1 MSSSLTSGVT
11 QIYSNEG
18 AFAALKSDGSVV
30 TWGASE
36 SGGNSSSV
44 SSRLTSGVTQIFST
58 CSSGAFAALKSD
70 GSVVTWG
77 SSGGG
82 GDSSSVSSRL
92 TSGVTQIFSN
102 GWAFAALKSDGSVV
116 TWGSSDGGGDSSSVS
131 SQLTSA
137 VVSFA
142 DPFNDDRLVHPQPTP
157 VTLALAPASAT
168 EDGTTNLV
176 YTFTRNGFTGNAL
189 TVSYFI
195 GGSAINGNDY
205 SSIGSSVTF
214 AAGSST
220 ATVTVDPIAD
230 NNFEADET
238 VILSLASGTGYII
251 GTTTPVTGTIV
262 NDDASVSL
270 AVSPSTVTEDGAT
283 NLLYTFTRTGAI
295 SNALSVNYTV
305 SGTATFNSDYSQT
318 GATTFTTSTGTV
330 TFAAGASTAT
340 LSLDPSIDSLL
351 EADETISL
359 TLLPG
364 TGYSV
369 DTSAAVNATIL
380 NNDAPTNLAL
390 GGQAILPGQPLGTV
404 IAELESSDPDSGN
417 TFTYSLVAGVGDS
430 DNSAFQIVGNQLR
443 SNAVFNA
450 VSRNSYSIRLRTT
463 DQGGLSYEQPVTITV
478 AAAALPTQIVTTL
491 RDVSSA
497 SDGLTS
503 LREAITQAHAAG
515 TDGTILLGEGRF
527 SLASADDFDIQLTGR
542 TLTIQGLGADRTILD
557 GNNLDRLF
565 EVQAGAS
572 LLLAGV
578 TLTGGKAA
586 QGGAIANNGSLTIGD
601 SVIHTNQA
609 QGLDGVNG
617 PAGSNGIANDGNPI
631 AGGPGG
637 SGSSGTAASGG
648 AISNTGSLTL
658 VNTTIR
664 DNQAIGGRGGSGGSG
679 GSGSWAGLSGAPFIG
694 GRGGNGGNGGNGGT
708 ALGGGVYNTGQLT
721 LTNVNVG
728 SHGVTAGTAGSAGS
742 SGPGGRNA
750 TTGYASSGS
759 PGNTGAGG
767 SAWGPFIYNLNS
779 GSISSTTALQGIFN
793 AGGSVIAPDWAI
805 ISVAAFPSNVA
816 EDGSTNLIYTF
827 TRTGSSIKPLVVNY
841 TIAGTAIPQ
850 SDYTGIVDSGSIKT
864 VSFAAGSTTAT
875 VTITPT
881 ADIIVEDDET
891 VIVSL
896 AAGEDYSFGSSAAA
910 TATIRNDDLP
920 VITFAVSPAAVAED
934 GTSNLIYTFTRTGP
948 TTGALTV
955 NYGISGTTDA
965 TDYTGA
971 TAGTGKTIT
980 FTSGSATATLTI
992 DPTADTTIEADETV
1006 ALTLA
1011 AGSGYTIGTTG
1022 AVGSTIINDDFP
1034 AITLALSPASI
1045 PEADNASLVY
1055 TFTRPGLNSSPLTVN
1070 FTVSGSASL
1079 GLDYNQAGAS
1089 AFSTS
1094 TGQVTFAA
1102 GASTTVITLTASADN
1117 LVEPDETITL
1127 KLAAG
1132 TGYAIGTTDPVV
1144 GTFTS
1149 LPGQLIRT
1157 PISATSPGSTHQEVR
1172 HGSAFAA
1179 LKSDGS
1185 VVTWGDPANGGN
1197 SSSVAGQLGGAV
1209 SQITSNYWAFAALK
1223 GDGSVVTWGDSRYG
1237 GSSSSVASQLS
1248 SGVTRIASTASAFA
1262 ALKSNGSVISWGNSN
1277 AGGNSSSVASLLS
1290 SGVSK
1295 IFATEYAF
1303 AALKADGSVVTW
1315 GSSSNGGDSSAVAG
1329 QLSSGVTQIFAND
1342 YAFAALK
1349 ADGSVVTWGG
1359 SSYGGNSSALSSL
1372 LSSGVSQIFSTN
1384 GAFAALKS
1392 NGSVVTWGRSDQ
1404 GGDSSGVA
1412 SQLSSGVSQ
1421 VFASNS
1427 AFAALKRDG
1436 SVITWGPIEFGGNS
1450 NPVSALLSS
1459 GVSQIFASGSAFAA
1473 LKTNGSVVTW
1483 GSFSNGG
1490 NSSGVASQL
1499 ASGVSRIVSTLGA
1512 FAAIKSD
1519 GSLVN
1524 WGNAAYGGNN
1534 AGVASQLTA
1543 GVRDVFS
1550 NEAAFAAVKND
1561 GSVVTWGQASS
1572 GGDSS
1577 AVAPQLRSG
1586 VVSFADPFHDDRL
1599 LAPAGEPR
1607 ITVALTPG
1615 SVTEDG
1621 SANLVYTFSRTGPTT
1636 SALSVNYSV
1645 SGTAS
1650 LGTDYSGIVATAVT
1664 KTVGFAAGAAT
1675 ASVTVDP
1682 SADAEIE
1689 PDETIALSLAPGSG
1703 YSIGTTAAV
1712 VGTILNDDTALEN
1725 EGNTAL
1731 LRGGDGQPYAGV
1743 GSANKPITFMG
1754 SPASPG
1760 NASSSW
1766 QMLAA
1771 ETIGTANKILWRY
1784 NPTGQLHLWALDSN
1798 WAWTGADTGLVDPNS
1813 SAGWELESSFQLDLN
1828 ADSIIGAPLTP
1839 IESQGNTN
1847 LVRHNSSGQPY
1858 ASVGSTITPITF
1870 MGSPASPGN
1879 ASSSWQMLAAETI
1892 GTANK
1897 ILWRYN
1903 PTGQVHVWALDSN
1916 WAWTGADTG
1925 LVDPNSSAGW
1935 ELESS
1940 FQLDLNADAIIGTP
1954 FTAIESQGNTS
1965 LVRHNG
1971 SGQPYASAGSSA
1983 TPISFMGSPA
1993 SAGSASS
2000 TWQMLAAE
2008 TIGTA
2013 NKILWRY
2020 NPTGQLHVWA
2030 LDSNWAWTGAD
2041 TGLVDTNSSA
2051 GWELEA
2057 SFQLDLN
2064 ADSIIGTPFTAIES
2078 QGNTSLV
2085 RHHSTGQPYASVGS
2099 TITPITF
2106 MGSPA
2111 SPGNASSTWQMLAA
2125 ETIGTA
2131 NKILWRYNPTGQL
2144 HMWALDSNWAW
2155 TGADTGLVDPNSS
2168 AGWELESS
2176 FQLDLNADSIIGA
2189 PLTPIESQGNT
2200 NLVRHNSS
2208 GQPYASVG
2216 STITPITFMGSP
2228 ASPGNASSTWQML
2241 AAETIGTANKI
2252 LWRYNPTGQLHM
2264 WALDSNWAWT
2274 GADTGLVDPNS
2285 SAGSNLVAQFGYGI
2299 V

>member
-1 MSSSLTSGVT
+1 MTTTSFRLPTLLQDWRLKLTSWADDGSLGAAARAALGLDGEPAQLTALISQWAAGDFSGLPPIEVVQASVLPGAAGAYAISTGTIYLNADWLRFASGTQALDVLNEELGHYLDGLMNPSDTPGDEGAIFAVLVRAEGLSPMAMAGLKTENDQGWLEMDGLKIGAEFSNPTISLILTSPTTVTEDGPQNLFYVFSRTGDTSNSLTVNFTVAGNATFNSDYGQRGATSFDATTGSVTFTAGSSVVILSLDPSSDLFSDGDETVALSLAAGTGYAVGTTGAVTGTILDNDAAPGTVVGGGIARSGYYGT
-11 QIYSNEG
+11 RHEIGNRF

-82 GDSSSVSSRL
+82 GDSSSASSRL

-131 SQLTSA
+131 RQLTSA

-142 DPFNDDRLVHPQPTP
+142 DPFNDDRLVHPQPNP
-157 VTLALAPASAT
+157 VAIALAPAIVT

-189 TVSYFI
+189 TVNYAI
-195 GGSAINGNDY
+195 GGSATNGNDY

-270 AVSPSTVTEDGAT
+270 AVSPSTVTEDGTA

-318 GATTFTTSTGTV
+318 GATTFTTTTGTV

-369 DTSAAVNATIL
+369 ATSAAVNATIL

-450 VSRNSYSIRLRTT
+450 ATRNSYSIRLRTT
-463 DQGGLSYEQPVTITV
+463 DQGGLSYEQPVTITIV
-478 AAAALPTQIVTTL
+478 AALVPTQIVTTL

-557 GNNLDRLF
+557 GNSLDRLF

-586 QGGAIANNGSLTIGD
+586 QGGAIANNGSLTIRD

-617 PAGSNGIANDGNPI
+617 PAGSNGIPNNGNPI

-637 SGSSGTAASGG
+637 SGSSGSSASGG
-648 AISNTGSLTL
+648 AISNTGSLAL

-759 PGNTGAGG
+759 PGNAGAAG

-779 GSISSTTALQGIFN
+779 GSISSNTALQGIFN
-793 AGGSVIAPDWAI
+793 ADGSVIAPDWAI
-805 ISVAAFPSNVA
+805 ISVAASPSNVA

-827 TRTGSSIKPLVVNY
+827 TRTGSSIKPLVANY

-955 NYGISGTTDA
+955 NYGISGTADA

-971 TAGTGKTIT
+971 TTGTGKTIS

-992 DPTADTTIEADETV
+992 DPTADTTIEADESV
-1006 ALTLA
+1006 ALSLA

-1045 PEADNASLVY
+1045 PETDNASLVY

-1172 HGSAFAA
+1172 NGSAFAT

-1185 VVTWGDPANGGN
+1185 VVTWGDQANGGN
-1197 SSSVAGQLGGAV
+1197 SSSVANQLGNAV
-1209 SQITSNYWAFAALK
+1209 SQITSNYYAFAALK
-1223 GDGSVVTWGDSRYG
+1223 GDGSVITWGHSFYG

-1248 SGVTRIASTASAFA
+1248 SGVTRIASTGSAFA
-1262 ALKSNGSVISWGNSN
+1262 ALKSNGSVVSWGNPNAGANSSAVASQLSSGVTQIFSNGYAFAALKADGSVISWGNSN

-1303 AALKADGSVVTW
+1303 AALKADGSVVSWGNPSFGGNSSAVSGPLSSGVTQLFSTGSAFAALKSDGSVITW
-1315 GSSSNGGDSSAVAG
+1315 GDSRYGANSSAVASL
-1329 QLSSGVTQIFAND
+1329 LSSGVTQIFSTGS
-1342 YAFAALK
+1342 AFAALK
-1349 ADGSVVTWGG
+1349 ADGSVISWGD
-1359 SSYGGNSSALSSL
+1359 SSSGGNSNAVSGL
-1372 LSSGVSQIFSTN
+1372 LSSGVSQ
-1384 GAFAALKS
+1384 
-1392 NGSVVTWGRSDQ
+1392 V
-1404 GGDSSGVA
+1404 
-1412 SQLSSGVSQ
+1412 
-1421 VFASNS
+1421 
-1427 AFAALKRDG
+1427 
-1436 SVITWGPIEFGGNS
+1436 
-1450 NPVSALLSS
+1450 
-1459 GVSQIFASGSAFAA
+1459 FASGSAFAA

-1550 NEAAFAAVKND
+1550 NEAAFAALKND
-1561 GSVVTWGQASS
+1561 GSVVTWGPASS

-1645 SGTAS
+1645 GGTAS
-1650 LGTDYSGIVATAVT
+1650 LGTDYSGVATTAAT
-1664 KTVGFAAGAAT
+1664 KTVGFVAGAAT

-1689 PDETIALSLAPGSG
+1689 PDETIALSLAAGSG

-1712 VGTILNDDTALEN
+1712 VGTILNDDTELEN

-1731 LRGGDGQPYAGV
+1731 LRGGDGQPYAKA
-1743 GSANKPITFMG
+1743 GSTIIPITFMG

-1760 NASSSW
+1760 NASS
-1766 QMLAA
+1766 
-1771 ETIGTANKILWRY
+1771 T
-1784 NPTGQLHLWALDSN
+1784 
-1798 WAWTGADTGLVDPNS
+1798 
-1813 SAGWELESSFQLDLN
+1813 
-1828 ADSIIGAPLTP
+1828 
-1839 IESQGNTN
+1839 
-1847 LVRHNSSGQPY
+1847 
-1858 ASVGSTITPITF
+1858 
-1870 MGSPASPGN
+1870 
-1879 ASSSWQMLAAETI
+1879 WQMLAAETI

-1940 FQLDLNADAIIGTP
+1940 FQLDLNADAIIG
-1954 FTAIESQGNTS
+1954 
-1965 LVRHNG
+1965 
-1971 SGQPYASAGSSA
+1971 
-1983 TPISFMGSPA
+1983 
-1993 SAGSASS
+1993 
-2000 TWQMLAAE
+2000 
-2008 TIGTA
+2008 
-2013 NKILWRY
+2013 
-2020 NPTGQLHVWA
+2020 
-2030 LDSNWAWTGAD
+2030 
-2041 TGLVDTNSSA
+2041 
-2051 GWELEA
+2051 
-2057 SFQLDLN
+2057 
-2064 ADSIIGTPFTAIES
+2064 
-2078 QGNTSLV
+2078 
-2085 RHHSTGQPYASVGS
+2085 
-2099 TITPITF
+2099 
-2106 MGSPA
+2106 
-2111 SPGNASSTWQMLAA
+2111 
-2125 ETIGTA
+2125 
-2131 NKILWRYNPTGQL
+2131 
-2144 HMWALDSNWAW
+2144 
-2155 TGADTGLVDPNSS
+2155 
-2168 AGWELESS
+2168 
-2176 FQLDLNADSIIGA
+2176 A
-2189 PLTPIESQGNT
+2189 PLTPIESHGNT

-2274 GADTGLVDPNS
+2274 GADTGLVDRNS